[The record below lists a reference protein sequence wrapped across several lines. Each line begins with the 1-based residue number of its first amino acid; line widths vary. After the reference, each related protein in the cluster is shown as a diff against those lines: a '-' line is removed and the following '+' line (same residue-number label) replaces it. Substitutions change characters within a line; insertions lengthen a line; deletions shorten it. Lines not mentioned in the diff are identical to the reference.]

1 MLLIILSPLAIFAQS
16 EELEI
21 NRPFTEEELA
31 EQTLIF
37 NNAKKLHDEKKVQ
50 LEDMENALKNTIM
63 FNQSLKDIFELL
75 EELRYSIIQKDLDK
89 AQRLV
94 KEVEKIDFTPM
105 EKEIAQWE
113 KLIEQSEP
121 VYD

>member
-1 MLLIILSPLAIFAQS
+1 MKKVIFMLLIILSPLAIFAQS

-50 LEDMENALKNTIM
+50 LEDMEKALKNTVM

-94 KEVEKIDFTPM
+94 
-105 EKEIAQWE
+105 
-113 KLIEQSEP
+113 
-121 VYD
+121 